1 MTRVLSPSCAF
12 LNFLNKEY
20 ISRLFA
26 NTFFVKE
33 VFGIWLWNQGQ
44 DQDQDQGQDQDQ
56 NQDQSQNQ
64 SQNQNQNPKKIKTI
78 FFGSTHNL

>member
-1 MTRVLSPSCAF
+1 MTRVLSPSYAF

-20 ISRLFA
+20 ISRLSA

-44 DQDQDQGQDQDQ
+44 DQDQDQ
-56 NQDQSQNQ
+56 NQGQ
-64 SQNQNQNPKKIKTI
+64 SQNQNQKK
-78 FFGSTHNL
+78 